1 MLTKKEET
9 IKRVFDFFLSFTLL
23 LLLWWVILLAYFA
36 ASFSTKSNGV
46 FIQKRVGRGGKVFSI
61 YKLKT
66 MVDTKKSDTTVT
78 TSSNKRITKIGK
90 FLRKTKLD
98 ELPQLINILKGE
110 MSFVGPRPDVPGFA
124 DMLKG
129 EDRIVLTVRPGITG
143 PASIKYKDEEQ
154 VLSGVKNPEEYN
166 KEIIYPDKVKINK
179 EYIKNY
185 SFKKD
190 LIYIIKTVTG

>member
-1 MLTKKEET
+1 MLTRKEET

-23 LLLWWVILLAYFA
+23 LVLWWVILLAYFA

-98 ELPQLINILKGE
+98 ELPQLVNILKGE

-143 PASIKYKDEEQ
+143 PASIKYKDEER
-154 VLSGVKNPEEYN
+154 VLSGVKNPEKYN